1 MADGRII
8 IDTQIDSKGAEGGIK
23 NLGGK
28 LGSLAKTGATA
39 ITGLVTAASVAVTG
53 LTTVAIKQYAEYEQL
68 VGGVET
74 LFKDSSDIVMKYA
87 DDAYKTAGLSAN
99 DYMSTI
105 TGFSA
110 SLLQG
115 LGGNTKKAA
124 EIGNKAV
131 TDMSDNANKMGT
143 SMESIQNAYQ
153 GFAKQNYTMLDNLKL
168 GYGGTKEEMQRL
180 LVDAGKLSG
189 MEYSIGN
196 FSDII
201 EAIHVV
207 QTELGIT
214 GTTAL
219 EASETISGS
228 FGAMKSAWKNMLTA
242 FADDNADFDTV
253 VGNLV
258 TSISTFG
265 KNILPRIKT
274 TLEGIGIFIQEF
286 AWQIPNIIMEIMP
299 SVIDSG
305 IEVVGALVNS
315 FISASPMLIDS
326 GVNIIKTLVN
336 GIKGSLPTMVNSA
349 MEILNSLVNGIV
361 EVLPMLLEL
370 GLQMLI
376 TLGQGIA
383 EALPTLIPTIVNL
396 VISMCDMIIANLP
409 LILDVAI
416 EIILALVQGLVT
428 ALPTLIAEVPRIIN
442 EFSNAIYSAL
452 PQILKAGIDILLMLI
467 KGLIDSIPTLIA
479 NIPQIIMAIVNAITL
494 YNWVGLGK
502 NLINW
507 LGSGLSSMKGSVGSI
522 AKGIAE
528 WVGTSITNIFK
539 GGLSW
544 GKNLISS
551 IGQGFSSMMSFLGS
565 SASSIATNALNAIK
579 GIFSGGL
586 DIGKNLIKGI
596 WNGISSM
603 GSWILDKIG
612 GFAGNIISG
621 IKNVF
626 DINSPSRVMRD
637 LIGVN
642 LVKGIGVGIDVET
655 PNLQKDID
663 ANMSDLVAKMSAT
676 VDYET
681 AMTTGRVVAYNN
693 SMQSD
698 SGNNI
703 DDYENNVTIKVP
715 VILEGK
721 EVAEVTAPYSDKIN
735 GKRLNLAKRGLSL
748 A

>member
-23 NLGGK
+23 SLGGK
-28 LGSLAKTGATA
+28 LGSLAKTGSVA
-39 ITGLVTAASVAVTG
+39 ITGVVAAASAAVTA
-53 LTTVAIKQYAEYEQL
+53 LTTLSTKQYAEYEQL

-87 DDAYKTAGLSAN
+87 DNAYKTAGLSAN

-115 LGGNTKKAA
+115 LGGDTQKVA

-299 SVIDSG
+299 SVVDSG

-315 FISASPMLIDS
+315 LVSAAPMLIDS
-326 GVNIIKTLVN
+326 AVNIIKTLVN
-336 GIKGSLPTMVNSA
+336 GIKGNLPSIVSSA
-349 MEILNSLVNGIV
+349 MEILNSLVDGIV

-383 EALPTLIPTIVNL
+383 SNLPALIPTIINL
-396 VISMCDMIIANLP
+396 MISMCDMIIENLP

-416 EIILALVQGLVT
+416 DIILALVQGLVT
-428 ALPTLIAEVPRIIN
+428 ALPTLISEVPRIIN
-442 EFSNAIYSAL
+442 EFSNAIYGTL
-452 PQILKAGIDILLMLI
+452 PQILQAGIEILMMLI

-479 NIPQIIMAIVNAITL
+479 NIPQIIMAIVNAVTL
-494 YNWVGLGK
+494 YNWAGLGK

-507 LGSGLSSMKGSVGSI
+507 IKDGILSMKANIGNVANGV
-522 AKGIAE
+522 AE

-551 IGQGFSSMMSFLGS
+551 IGQGFSSMISFLGN
-565 SASSIATNALNAIK
+565 SASSVATNALNAIK
-579 GIFSGGL
+579 NIFKGGFN
-586 DIGKNLIKGI
+586 IGKDLIRGI

-603 GSWILDKIG
+603 GDWILNLIG
-612 GFAGNIISG
+612 NFAGNIIDG
-621 IKNVF
+621 IKGF
-626 DINSPSRVMRD
+626 FKIKSPSRLMRD
-637 LIGVN
+637 EVGKY
-642 LVKGIGVGIDVET
+642 LVQGIGVGVDMET

-663 ANMSDLVAKMSAT
+663 ANMSDLVDKMKTA
-676 VDYET
+676 VDYEV
-681 AMTTGRVVAYNN
+681 AMTTERVTSSSYRNIPATVTNN
-693 SMQSD
+693 NDNGVTQ
-698 SGNNI
+698 
-703 DDYENNVTIKVP
+703 NVTIVNPERTPSENARALRKVGR
-715 VILEGK
+715 E
-721 EVAEVTAPYSDKIN
+721 
-735 GKRLNLAKRGLSL
+735 LAFG
-748 A
+748 